1 MACTILMIPA
11 TPAAAWACPMFDF
24 TDPSHSGRP
33 SGRSCPYVASSACAS
48 IGSPSRVPVP
58 WPSTTSTPAV
68 LTPALASACLMTRCC
83 DGPFGAVSPLLAPSW
98 FTALPATT
106 ASTRC
111 PSRRASDSRSTTTT
125 PAPSAQPVP
134 SAAAAYALHRPSGA
148 SPRCRENSTNI
159 PGFAITVTPPASASD
174 DSPDRSDWH
183 ARCNATSDDEHA
195 VSTDT
200 AGPSRPSTYATR
212 PDVTL
217 ADPPVSRCPSAPAA
231 PPTSPILYPDP
242 PRPTKTPAWLPRIE
256 SGSIPACSSASQ
268 QASSSSRCCG
278 SIDSASRGEIPKN
291 PGSNPATSPTN
302 PPSRAQE
309 VPG

>member
-11 TPAAAWACPMFDF
+11 TPAAACACPMFDF

-33 SGRSCPYVASSACAS
+33 SGRSCPYVASNACAS

-111 PSRRASDSRSTTTT
+111 PSRCASDSRSTTKI

-134 SAAAAYALHRPSGA
+134 SAAAANDLHRPSGA
-148 SPRCRENSTNI
+148 RPRCRENSTNVA
-159 PGFAITVTPPASASD
+159 GVAITVTPPASASD
-174 DSPDRSDWH
+174 DSPLRTDWH
-183 ARCNATSDDEHA
+183 ARCRATSDDEHA

-200 AGPSRPSTYATR
+200 AGPSSPSTYATR
-212 PDVTL
+212 PDATL
-217 ADPPVSRCPSAPAA
+217 AAPPVIRCPSPSPGPAGTPAPY
-231 PPTSPILYPDP
+231 PLYPV
-242 PRPTKTPAWLPRIE
+242 PTNTPALLPRIPA
-256 SGSIPACSSASQ
+256 GSIPACSSASQ
-268 QASSSSRCCG
+268 QVSSSSRCCG
-278 SIDSASRGEIPKN
+278 SIASASRGEIPKN
-291 PGSNPATSPTN
+291 SGSNPAASPTN
-302 PPSRAQE
+302 PPSRAYE